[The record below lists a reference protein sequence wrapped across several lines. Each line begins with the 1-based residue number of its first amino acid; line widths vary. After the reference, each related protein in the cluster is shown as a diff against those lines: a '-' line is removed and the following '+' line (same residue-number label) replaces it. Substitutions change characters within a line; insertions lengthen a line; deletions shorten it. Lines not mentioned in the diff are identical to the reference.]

1 MTDEKKPKLPP
12 PLPQGKF
19 PPKPNQGAKLPLP
32 PLAGPKAAP
41 KFPTAAPMMPP
52 VRTPERQAAQSEL
65 QVEAHG
71 ASSSELEEM
80 RKQMDAQISGLQRQ
94 LQEEREKLLLQTV
107 RAKEEEALAS
117 KVEESLKDI
126 QDRLRREKREQE
138 LQDSITKYESQI
150 KDMEQ
155 RLASE
160 ADLG

>member
-117 KVEESLKDI
+117 KVEESPAPRKKGTGTPGFHYKIRIADKGHGAEAC
-126 QDRLRREKREQE
+126 LR
-138 LQDSITKYESQI
+138 
-150 KDMEQ
+150 
-155 RLASE
+155 E